1 MYIQYSKSTSKE
13 KTYSYPM
20 LCRKYREGGKIKTE
34 VIANLTKFPKETILA
49 IQSALKKGTEVLVS
63 LKDIVIKKSIDY
75 GFVFVL
81 LALMDRLRI
90 TEVLEKT
97 FPDRAKFVRLMIIGK
112 IVTRGSKLCI
122 FNWIKR
128 NEAIAK
134 KLDIDLTTLK
144 LETLYETLSDLSNIQ
159 SRIERKWNLY
169 HKSETDEIYLYD
181 ITSSYFEGTENALS
195 AYGYNRDGKKGKMQI
210 VVGLIT
216 NKDGL
221 PLSIEVFEGNTNDH
235 STVISQLQKIKTD
248 YRASSVIFVGDRG
261 MRIRYNLELMD
272 VQEREGIE
280 YITALSTEEI
290 RCLIKEETIQL
301 NLFSKD
307 LIEVEEDGIRYV
319 LCTNPELEREHSQTR
334 AALKAKF
341 EDVLHDIKLSYN
353 NRQQKNQANKIRIEK
368 GDTNKKLVTQFSEK
382 QLDSYKYRAR
392 KASEK
397 YNMQSFYTITIS
409 GEKFAVEFDFDK
421 YTQAKQLDGK
431 YVIVSN
437 VKKEKMP
444 KESIR
449 EQYKNLK
456 YVEHAFRDMKTAQ
469 LDIRPIYHVKED
481 TTRGHIF
488 VTMFAYAIVR
498 ELENCI
504 FPWLKQNN
512 KNNKEQLSLQ
522 DIEEELKMIKLS
534 VLQTCGERS
543 LTINKNHEEIKIT
556 ELTNR
561 QKEIFK
567 ILELKPEL
575 LAE

>member
-1 MYIQYSKSTSKE
+1 MYIQYSTSKQNG
-13 KTYSYPM
+13 KTYTYPL
-20 LCRKYREGGKIKTE
+20 LCRKYREAGKIKTE
-34 VIANLTKFPKETILA
+34 VIANLTKFPSEAVLA
-49 IQSALKKGTEVLVS
+49 ITGALKKGKEVLVS

-90 TEVLEKT
+90 TDVLEKT
-97 FPDRAKFVRLMIIGK
+97 VGDRANYVRLMIIGK

-144 LETLYETLSDLSNIQ
+144 LETLYSTLGDLSHLQ
-159 SRIERKWNLY
+159 SKIERKWNLY
-169 HKSETDEIYLYD
+169 HKSEKDEIYLYD

-216 NKDGL
+216 NKEGF
-221 PLSIEVFEGNTNDH
+221 PLSIEVFKGNENDH
-235 STVISQLQKIKTD
+235 STVISQLQKIKND
-248 YRASSVIFVGDRG
+248 YQASNVIFVGDRG

-272 VQEREGIE
+272 TQEKEGIE
-280 YITALSTEEI
+280 YITALSIEEI
-290 RCLIKEETIQL
+290 RCLIKEETLQL

-307 LIEVEEDGIRYV
+307 LAEVENDGTRYV
-319 LCTNPELEREHSQTR
+319 LCTNPELEKEHSQTR
-334 AALKAKF
+334 SELKAKF
-341 EDVLHDIKLSYN
+341 EEVLHDIKLSYN
-353 NRQQKNQANKIRIEK
+353 NRQQKNQANKKRLQQ
-368 GDTNKKLVTQFSEK
+368 GDNNKKLVAKFSEK
-382 QLDSYKYRAR
+382 QLDSYKYRVR
-392 KASEK
+392 KESEK
-397 YNMQSFYTITIS
+397 CHMQSFYTITIS
-409 GEKFAVEFDFDK
+409 EEKFTVEFNFEK
-421 YTQAKQLDGK
+421 YSQAKQLDGK
-431 YVIVSN
+431 YVIVTN

-449 EQYKNLK
+449 QEYKNLK
-456 YVEHAFRDMKTAQ
+456 YVEHAFRDMKTTQ
-469 LDIRPIYHVKED
+469 LDIRPIYHVNED
-481 TTRGHIF
+481 TTRGHVF

-512 KNNKEQLSLQ
+512 KNNKQQLSLQ

-534 VLQTCGERS
+534 ILQ
-543 LTINKNHEEIKIT
+543 INKNHEEIKIT
-556 ELTNR
+556 ELTSR

-567 ILELKPEL
+567 ALELKPEL
-575 LAE
+575 LVK

>member
-1 MYIQYSKSTSKE
+1 MYIQYCTSKQNG
-13 KTYSYPM
+13 KTYTYPL

-34 VIANLTKFPKETILA
+34 VIANLTKFPKEAVLA
-49 IQSALKKGTEVLVS
+49 IAGALKKGKDILVS
-63 LKDIVIKKSIDY
+63 LNDIIIKKSIDY

-81 LALMDRLRI
+81 LAIMNKLRI
-90 TEVLEKT
+90 TEVLEKIVGE
-97 FPDRAKFVRLMIIGK
+97 RAKYVRLMIIGK

-144 LETLYETLSDLSNIQ
+144 LETLYETLGDLSHLQ
-159 SRIERKWNLY
+159 SKIERKWNLY
-169 HKSETDEIYLYD
+169 HKTEKDEIYLYD

-195 AYGYNRDGKKGKMQI
+195 AYGYNRDGKKGKKQI

-216 NKDGL
+216 NKDGF
-221 PLSIEVFEGNTNDH
+221 PLSIEVFEGNENDH
-235 STVISQLQKIKTD
+235 STVISQIQKIKTD
-248 YRASSVIFVGDRG
+248 YQASHVIFVGDRG

-272 VQEREGIE
+272 AQEREGIE
-280 YITALSTEEI
+280 YITALSIEEI

-307 LIEVEEDGIRYV
+307 LAEVEEEGVRYV
-319 LCTNPELEREHSQTR
+319 LCTNPELEKEHSQTR
-334 AALKAKF
+334 AELKTKF
-341 EDVLHDIKLSYN
+341 EEILHDIKLSYN
-353 NRQQKNQANKIRIEK
+353 NRQQKNQANKTRIK
-368 GDTNKKLVTQFSEK
+368 QGDKNKKLVTQFSEK
-382 QLDSYKYRAR
+382 QLDSYKYRVR
-392 KASEK
+392 KALEK

-409 GEKFAVEFDFDK
+409 QELFTVEFDFEK

-431 YVIVSN
+431 YVIVTN

-449 EQYKNLK
+449 QEYKNLK
-456 YVEHAFRDMKTAQ
+456 YVEHAFRDMKTTQ
-469 LDIRPIYHVKED
+469 LDIRPIYHINEN
-481 TTRGHIF
+481 TTRGHVF

-512 KNNKEQLSLQ
+512 KNNKQQLSLQ
-522 DIEEELKMIKLS
+522 DIEEELKMIKLNI
-534 VLQTCGERS
+534 LQ
-543 LTINKNHEEIKIT
+543 IKNHEEIKIT

-567 ILELKPEL
+567 VLGVETGIISG
-575 LAE
+575 

>member
-1 MYIQYSKSTSKE
+1 MYVQHTTSKQNG
-13 KTYSYPM
+13 KSYSYPL

-34 VIANLTKFPKETILA
+34 VIANLTRFPKDVVLA
-49 IQSALKKGTEVLVS
+49 IEGALKNGKEILVS
-63 LKDIVIKKSIDY
+63 LKNIVVKKSIDY

-81 LALMDRLRI
+81 ISIMDKLRI

-97 FPDRAKFVRLMIIGK
+97 FPNQAKFVRLMIIGK

-144 LETLYETLSDLSNIQ
+144 LETLYETLSDLSHIQ
-159 SRIERKWNLY
+159 SKIERKWNLY

-216 NKDGL
+216 NKAGF
-221 PLSIEVFEGNTNDH
+221 PLSIEVFDGNTNDH
-235 STVISQLQKIKTD
+235 STVISQLQKIKKD
-248 YRASSVIFVGDRG
+248 YRASNVIFVGDRG
-261 MRIRYNLELMD
+261 MRICYNLELMD
-272 VQEREGIE
+272 TQEREGIE
-280 YITALSTEEI
+280 YITGLSIEEI

-301 NLFSKD
+301 NLFAKD
-307 LIEVEEDGIRYV
+307 LAEVEDDDVRYV

-353 NRQQKNQANKIRIEK
+353 NRQQKNQANKTRLKK

-382 QLDSYKYRAR
+382 QLDSYKYRVR
-392 KASEK
+392 KALEK
-397 YNMQSFYTITIS
+397 YNMQSFYTTIIN
-409 GEKFAVEFDFDK
+409 EENFTVEFNFDSYSK
-421 YTQAKQLDGK
+421 AKQLDGK
-431 YVIVSN
+431 YVIVTN

-449 EQYKNLK
+449 AEYKNLK

-469 LDIRPIYHVKED
+469 LDIRPIYHVNED
-481 TTRGHIF
+481 TTRGHVF
-488 VTMFAYAIVR
+488 VTMFAYTIVR

-504 FPWLKQNN
+504 FPWLKENN

-522 DIEEELKMIKLS
+522 DIEEELKMIKLNI
-534 VLQTCGERS
+534 LQ
-543 LTINKNHEEIKIT
+543 INKNHEEIKIT

-567 ILELKPEL
+567 ILDLKPEL

>member
-1 MYIQYSKSTSKE
+1 MYIQYSKSTSKGI
-13 KTYSYPM
+13 TYSYPL
-20 LCRKYREGGKIKTE
+20 LCRKYREDGKIKTE
-34 VIANLTKFPKETILA
+34 VIANLTKFPKETVLA
-49 IQSALKKGTEVLVS
+49 IAGALKKGKEVLIS

-81 LALMDRLRI
+81 LSIMDRLRI
-90 TEVLEKT
+90 TEVLEKS

-144 LETLYETLSDLSNIQ
+144 LETLYDTLGDLSNIQ
-159 SRIERKWNLY
+159 SKIERKWNLY

-181 ITSSYFEGTENALS
+181 ITSSYFEGNENAL
-195 AYGYNRDGKKGKMQI
+195 AEYGYNRDGKKGKMQI

-216 NKDGL
+216 NKEGF

-235 STVISQLQKIKTD
+235 STVISQLQKMKTD
-248 YRASSVIFVGDRG
+248 YQASNVIFVGDRG

-272 VQEREGIE
+272 AQEREGIE
-280 YITALSTEEI
+280 YITALSIEEI
-290 RCLIKEETIQL
+290 RCLIKEETLQL
-301 NLFSKD
+301 NLFAKD
-307 LIEVEEDGIRYV
+307 LVEVEEEGIRYV

-341 EDVLHDIKLSYN
+341 ENVLHDIKLSYN
-353 NRQQKNQANKIRIEK
+353 NRQQKHQANKTRLKK

-397 YNMQSFYTITIS
+397 YNMQSFHTITIS
-409 GEKFAVEFDFDK
+409 GEEFTVEFNFEK

-431 YVIVSN
+431 YVIVTN

-449 EQYKNLK
+449 AEYKNLK

-469 LDIRPIYHVKED
+469 LDIRPIYHVNED
-481 TTRGHIF
+481 TTRGHVF

-504 FPWLKQNN
+504 FPWLKEKN

-534 VLQTCGERS
+534 VLQ
-543 LTINKNHEEIKIT
+543 INKNHEEIKIT

-567 ILELKPEL
+567 VLDLKLEL
-575 LAE
+575 

>member
-1 MYIQYSKSTSKE
+1 MYIQYSKSTSNG
-13 KTYSYPM
+13 KTYTYPM
-20 LCRKYREGGKIKTE
+20 LCRKYRESGKIKTE
-34 VIANLTKFPKETILA
+34 VIANLTKFPNETVLA
-49 IQSALKKGTEVLVS
+49 IAGALKKGKEVLVS
-63 LKDIVIKKSIDY
+63 LKDIIIKKSIDY

-159 SRIERKWNLY
+159 GRVERKWNLY
-169 HKSETDEIYLYD
+169 HKSEKDEIYLYD

-210 VVGLIT
+210 VVGLVT

-248 YRASSVIFVGDRG
+248 YQASSVIFVGDRG

-272 VQEREGIE
+272 AQEREGIE

-301 NLFSKD
+301 NLFAKD

-353 NRQQKNQANKIRIEK
+353 NRQQKNQANKTRI
-368 GDTNKKLVTQFSEK
+368 
-382 QLDSYKYRAR
+382 
-392 KASEK
+392 
-397 YNMQSFYTITIS
+397 
-409 GEKFAVEFDFDK
+409 
-421 YTQAKQLDGK
+421 
-431 YVIVSN
+431 
-437 VKKEKMP
+437 
-444 KESIR
+444 
-449 EQYKNLK
+449 
-456 YVEHAFRDMKTAQ
+456 
-469 LDIRPIYHVKED
+469 
-481 TTRGHIF
+481 
-488 VTMFAYAIVR
+488 
-498 ELENCI
+498 
-504 FPWLKQNN
+504 
-512 KNNKEQLSLQ
+512 
-522 DIEEELKMIKLS
+522 
-534 VLQTCGERS
+534 
-543 LTINKNHEEIKIT
+543 
-556 ELTNR
+556 
-561 QKEIFK
+561 
-567 ILELKPEL
+567 
-575 LAE
+575 

>member
-1 MYIQYSKSTSKE
+1 MYIQYSKSTSKGI
-13 KTYSYPM
+13 TYTYPL

-34 VIANLTKFPKETILA
+34 VVANLTRFPKETVLA
-49 IQSALKKGTEVLVS
+49 IAGALKKGKEVLVS
-63 LKDIVIKKSIDY
+63 LKDIVFKKSIDY

-81 LALMDRLRI
+81 LSIMDRLRI

-97 FPDRAKFVRLMIIGK
+97 LPDQAKFVRLMIIGK

-144 LETLYETLSDLSNIQ
+144 LETLYETLSDLSHIQ
-159 SRIERKWNLY
+159 SKIERKWNLY
-169 HKSETDEIYLYD
+169 HKTEKDEIYLYD
-181 ITSSYFEGTENALS
+181 ITSSYFEGVQNALS
-195 AYGYNRDGKKGKMQI
+195 AYGYNRDGKKGKRQI

-216 NKDGL
+216 NKEGL

-235 STVISQLQKIKTD
+235 TTVISQLQKIKKD
-248 YRASSVIFVGDRG
+248 YHASNVIFVGDRG
-261 MRIRYNLELMD
+261 MRIRYNLDLMEEH
-272 VQEREGIE
+272 EREGIE
-280 YITALSTEEI
+280 YITGLSIEEI
-290 RCLIKEETIQL
+290 RCLIKEETLQL
-301 NLFSKD
+301 NLFAKD
-307 LIEVEEDGIRYV
+307 LVEVEDEGVRYV
-319 LCTNPELEREHSQTR
+319 LCTNPELEKEHSQTR

-353 NRQQKNQANKIRIEK
+353 NRQQKNQANKTRLKK

-397 YNMQSFYTITIS
+397 YNMQSFYTLTIS
-409 GEKFAVEFDFDK
+409 EEKFTVEFDFEK

-431 YVIVSN
+431 YVLVTN

-444 KESIR
+444 KEIIR
-449 EQYKNLK
+449 EQYKNLQN
-456 YVEHAFRDMKTAQ
+456 VEHAFRDMKTAQ

-481 TTRGHIF
+481 TTRGHVF

-498 ELENCI
+498 ELENRI
-504 FPWLKQNN
+504 FPWLKENN
-512 KNNKEQLSLQ
+512 KTNKEQLSLQ

-534 VLQTCGERS
+534 ILQ
-543 LTINKNHEEIKIT
+543 INKNHEEIIIT

-567 ILELKPEL
+567 ALELKPEL